1 MILISSMAKNYIFNT
16 LTNSWPHSPCLLI
29 PTKESLIYRG
39 IVATSIK
46 YTKEDIENLLNR
58 EINLREKDI
67 SEENGYLSA
76 IQGMPIT

>member
-1 MILISSMAKNYIFNT
+1 MPSRSYGGKLNI
-16 LTNSWPHSPCLLI
+16 HSN
-29 PTKESLIYRG
+29 IYRG
-39 IVATSIK
+39 IAATSIK
-46 YTKEDIENLLNR
+46 YTEEDIENLLNR

>member
-1 MILISSMAKNYIFNT
+1 MPS
-16 LTNSWPHSPCLLI
+16 HSYRGNLNI
-29 PTKESLIYRG
+29 QRIIYRG

-67 SEENGYLSA
+67 LEENGYPSA
-76 IQGMPIT
+76 IQSIPIT